1 MSAST
6 PTTVASPA
14 QSERAERRREQ
25 ILAAA
30 TLHFAR
36 LGYHATD
43 VQKLADELKLGKGTI
58 YRYFATKEA
67 LFLAAV
73 DRAMRRLVEQID
85 AVRAEAGDPLR
96 MISHAVTTYL
106 AFFDA
111 HPEFVELLIQ
121 ERAVFRDRKKPTYFE
136 HRERNTGRWQALY
149 RELMDAGRVR
159 RMPPDAISDVLSSAL
174 YGTMFT
180 NFFAG
185 RDKSLEDQAAQILD
199 IVLHGILTPGE
210 RAAHDRGGGDDGGAR

>member
-1 MSAST
+1 MSS
-6 PTTVASPA
+6 PTKSVPA
-14 QSERAERRREQ
+14 VQSERAVKRREQ
-25 ILAAA
+25 ILVAA

-43 VQKLADELKLGKGTI
+43 VQKLADELQLGKGTV
-58 YRYFATKEA
+58 YRHFPTKEA

-73 DRAMRRLVEQID
+73 DRVMRLLVERID
-85 AVRAEAGDPLR
+85 AVRAEGGDPLQ
-96 MISHAVTTYL
+96 MIAHAVTTYL
-106 AFFDA
+106 AFFDT

-149 RELMDAGRVR
+149 RKLMDAGRVR
-159 RMPPDAISDVLSSAL
+159 RMAPDAISDVLSSAL

-185 RDKSLEDQAAQILD
+185 RNKSLEAQAAQILD
-199 IVLHGILTPGE
+199 IVLHGILMPGE
-210 RAAHDRGGGDDGGAR
+210 HSPADGGNGGSA